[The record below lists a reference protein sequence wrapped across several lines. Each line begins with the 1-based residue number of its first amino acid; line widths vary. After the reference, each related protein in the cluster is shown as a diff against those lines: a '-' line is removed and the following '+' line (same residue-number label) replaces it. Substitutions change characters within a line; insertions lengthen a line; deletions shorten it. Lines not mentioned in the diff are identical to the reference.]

1 MKKRIITAVIA
12 IALFIPVCIFSDT
25 YVLPA
30 AFALLSAVA
39 VWEIWHCVH
48 TAASVGSPFL
58 YLPFY
63 LLAVVGPFLPM
74 CISDWQT
81 AYLVL
86 FAGNFVA
93 LLYVFVVAVF
103 SRGKFPP
110 EHLFLIFTMCLY
122 VNLSLSTVVFLR
134 RMNQG
139 EYLYLLAF
147 IGPWVSDTFAY
158 FCGRA
163 FGKHKLIPEVSPKKT
178 VEGSIGG
185 IVFAALA
192 FVLTGFIVGKCD
204 PAVAPSYVV
213 LAIAGAVI
221 SVISQVGDLIA
232 SVVKRRYGIKDYGWL
247 LPGHGGVLDRF
258 DSVLAALP
266 VLFLLSLVYPLL

>member
-25 YVLPA
+25 YVFPA
-30 AFALLSAVA
+30 AFGLLSAVA

-63 LLAVVGPFLPM
+63 LLAVVGPFLPI

-110 EHLFLIFTMCLY
+110 EHLFLIFGGYLSCLLY
-122 VNLSLSTVVFLR
+122 NFFSSGLGAEGQLR
-134 RMNQG
+134 
-139 EYLYLLAF
+139 
-147 IGPWVSDTFAY
+147 
-158 FCGRA
+158 
-163 FGKHKLIPEVSPKKT
+163 
-178 VEGSIGG
+178 
-185 IVFAALA
+185 
-192 FVLTGFIVGKCD
+192 
-204 PAVAPSYVV
+204 
-213 LAIAGAVI
+213 VI
-221 SVISQVGDLIA
+221 SFRA
-232 SVVKRRYGIKDYGWL
+232 
-247 LPGHGGVLDRF
+247 
-258 DSVLAALP
+258 
-266 VLFLLSLVYPLL
+266 

>member
-1 MKKRIITAVIA
+1 MKQRIITAVIA

-25 YVLPA
+25 YVFPA

-39 VWEIWHCVH
+39 VWEIWHCVR
-48 TAASVGSPFL
+48 AEAVVGGVLF

-63 LLAVVGPFLPM
+63 AVAIAGPFLPM
-74 CISDWQT
+74 LISDWRT

-86 FAGNFVA
+86 FAADFVC
-93 LLYVFVVAVF
+93 LLYIFVIAVF
-103 SRGKFPP
+103 SRGKFPA
-110 EHLFLIFTMCLY
+110 EHLFLIFTMCFY
-122 VNLSLSTVVFLR
+122 TNISFASVVFLR
-134 RMNQG
+134 QMEQG
-139 EYLYLLAF
+139 QYLYLLAF

-178 VEGSIGG
+178 IEGSVGG
-185 IVFAALA
+185 IVFAAIA
-192 FVLTGFIVGKCD
+192 FVLTGFIVAKAD
-204 PAVAPSYVV
+204 IAVAPSYVV

-221 SVISQVGDLIA
+221 SVISQIGDLIA

-247 LPGHGGVLDRF
+247 FPGHGGVLDRF
-258 DSVLAALP
+258 DSVLAAIP
-266 VLFLLSLVYPLL
+266 VLVLLSLVYPLL

>member
-1 MKKRIITAVIA
+1 MKQRVITAVIA
-12 IALFIPVCIFSDT
+12 IALFIPVCVFSET
-25 YVLPA
+25 YVFPA
-30 AFALLSAVA
+30 AFAILSAVA
-39 VWEIWHCVH
+39 VWEIWHCVRS
-48 TAASVGSPFL
+48 AAPVGSALL

-74 CISDWQT
+74 CIFDWQT
-81 AYLVL
+81 AYLIL
-86 FAGNFVA
+86 FAGHFVA
-93 LLYVFVVAVF
+93 LLYLFVIAVF
-103 SRGKFPP
+103 SRSKFAP

-134 RMNQG
+134 QMEQG
-139 EYLYLLAF
+139 RYFYLLAF

-185 IVFAALA
+185 IVFAAIA
-192 FVLTGFIVGKCD
+192 FVLTGFIVEKCN
-204 PAVAPSYVV
+204 PSVVPSYGV

-221 SVISQVGDLIA
+221 SVISQIGDLIA

-247 LPGHGGVLDRF
+247 FPGHGGVLDRF

-266 VLFLLSLVYPLL
+266 VLYLLSLVYPLL

>member
-1 MKKRIITAVIA
+1 M
-12 IALFIPVCIFSDT
+12 
-25 YVLPA
+25 
-30 AFALLSAVA
+30 
-39 VWEIWHCVH
+39 CV
-48 TAASVGSPFL
+48 
-58 YLPFY
+58 
-63 LLAVVGPFLPM
+63 
-74 CISDWQT
+74 SDWQT

-93 LLYVFVVAVF
+93 LLYLFVIAVF
-103 SRGKFPP
+103 SRGKFAP

-134 RMNQG
+134 RMDQG
-139 EYLYLLAF
+139 KYLYLLAF

-178 VEGSIGG
+178 VEGSVGG
-185 IVFAALA
+185 IVFAAIA

-204 PAVAPSYVV
+204 PSIAPSYAV

-247 LPGHGGVLDRF
+247 FPGHGGVLDRC

-266 VLFLLSLVYPLL
+266 VLYLLSLVYPLL